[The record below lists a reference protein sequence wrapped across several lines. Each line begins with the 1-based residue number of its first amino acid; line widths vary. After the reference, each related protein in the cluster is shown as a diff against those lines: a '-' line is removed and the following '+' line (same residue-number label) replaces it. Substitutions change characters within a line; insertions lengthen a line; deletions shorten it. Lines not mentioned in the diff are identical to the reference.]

1 MKLRLY
7 LISAIALV
15 SVLFVFYN
23 EKVKAPGNF
32 PVGSMYT
39 IETGSGLTYLA
50 LDLKKSNLIQSAFWF
65 KVFSVLSGGTRGVQ
79 AGDYVFNKEENV
91 ISLAEL
97 IAKGKFG
104 LAPIR
109 ITIPEGLNSREID
122 KLLSAK
128 FSKVSAT
135 RFMTLASSSE
145 GYLFPDTYFFL
156 PNVTVAEVIKKMT
169 TTFDLKIKTLDKE
182 IANFNRPLA
191 DIVKVASI
199 LELEARTTETRR
211 MVADILWRRLALG
224 MPLQVD
230 ASFKY
235 INGKTTK
242 TLALDDLKFDSPY
255 NSYLYKGLP
264 PTPISNPGIDSLKA
278 AVTPTPN
285 PYLYFLT
292 DDNGKMHYAKTFAE
306 HLQNK
311 ENYLK

>member
-7 LISAIALV
+7 LIVAIALV

-23 EKVKAPGNF
+23 EKIKAPADF
-32 PVGSMYT
+32 PIGSMYT
-39 IETGSGLTYLA
+39 IETGSGLTHLA
-50 LDLKKSNLIQSAFWF
+50 LDLRKSNLIQSVFWF

-79 AGDYVFNKEENV
+79 AGDYVFNEEENV
-91 ISLAEL
+91 ISLAER

-104 LAPIR
+104 LAPVK

-122 KLLSAK
+122 KLLRTK
-128 FSKVSAT
+128 FSKINET
-135 RFMTLASSSE
+135 MFLGQASSSE
-145 GYLFPDTYFFL
+145 GYLFPDTYIFL
-156 PNVTVAEVIKKMT
+156 PNVTAAEVIKKMT
-169 TTFDLKIKTLDKE
+169 TTFDLKIKILDKE
-182 IANFNRPLA
+182 ITNFKKPLA

-242 TLALDDLKFDSPY
+242 TLVLDDLKFDSPY

-264 PTPISNPGIDSLKA
+264 PTPISNPGLDSLKA

-292 DDNGKMHYAKTFAE
+292 DDAGKMHYAKTFAE